1 MITMKS
7 ILKNSIKKM
16 IVRLSVMI
24 GAIIFGSSMI
34 INLKQFNS
42 VLKLNL
48 SSELIQYIVICMT
61 LPLALI
67 VDIYFS
73 KTIDKNENTISV

>member
-1 MITMKS
+1 MKS
-7 ILKNSIKKM
+7 ILKNSLKKM
-16 IVRLSVMI
+16 MVRLSVMI

-48 SSELIQYIVICMT
+48 SSELIQYIVICVT

-67 VDIYFS
+67 VDIYIN